1 MTNLSNY
8 ALRLQTSLLGELHA
22 VVEEEGTTLNQF
34 INVAVAE
41 KLAALRT
48 ERYFRERATRAD
60 RADFLAILEKAGTG
74 DEVVPRERNCC
85 RNECAQSAR

>member
-1 MTNLSNY
+1 MTNVSNY
-8 ALRLQTSLLGELHA
+8 ALRLQTSLLGELRA

-48 ERYFRERATRAD
+48 ERYFRERAARAD
-60 RADFLAILEKAGTG
+60 RADFLAVLEKSGTEGITEGIIEG
-74 DEVVPRERNCC
+74 DELPVTK
-85 RNECAQSAR
+85 